1 MKQADRLTYFRPG
14 LVTIGNEG
22 SKVNLVLWCA
32 QRPAQLD
39 EGQAAV
45 YLAPGKSDPMTVVRK
60 SDATD
65 ATVIALD
72 KVHGDAP
79 SRQCCPKRLPVVAV
93 AEDCGNGVIQLVLHR
108 IPAFEVAAPYI
119 PLALAEGKS
128 VLPRQSLGDCCRCT
142 EIAVALYGI
151 AIIIDTVVNDMDVTM
166 RLVMVTEYHELGVYN
181 PTSAEIFLCHFR
193 HELVGESGCV
203 IRVETQ

>member
-1 MKQADRLTYFRPG
+1 MKQADRLPDARSG

-22 SKVNLVLWCA
+22 REVNLVPWYA

-39 EGQAAV
+39 ERQAVV
-45 YLAPGKSDPMTVVRK
+45 YLAPRKSDPMAVVRK

-79 SRQCCPKRLPVVAV
+79 IRQCYPRCLLVVAM

-108 IPAFEVAAPYI
+108 IPAFEVAAPDI
-119 PLALAEGKS
+119 PLALAEGQS

-142 EIAVALYGI
+142 EIAVALDGI
-151 AIIIDTVVNDMDVTM
+151 AVIINTVVNDMYVNVW
-166 RLVMVTEYHELGVYN
+166 LVMVPEYHELCVHN
-181 PTSAEIFLCHFR
+181 PTSAEILLCHFR
-193 HELVGESGCV
+193 HEPVGEPGCV

>member
-1 MKQADRLTYFRPG
+1 M
-14 LVTIGNEG
+14 
-22 SKVNLVLWCA
+22 SLVLGCA

-39 EGQAAV
+39 EGQTAV

-79 SRQCCPKRLPVVAV
+79 NRQCCPKRLPVVAV

-108 IPAFEVAAPYI
+108 IPAFKVAAPYI

-142 EIAVALYGI
+142 EIAVALDGI
-151 AIIIDTVVNDMDVTM
+151 AVIIDTVVNDMDVTV

-181 PTSAEIFLCHFR
+181 PTSAEIFLCHFH
-193 HELVGESGCV
+193 HELVGEPGCV

>member
-1 MKQADRLTYFRPG
+1 MKQADRLTDFRPG

-22 SKVNLVLWCA
+22 RKVNLVLWCA

-39 EGQAAV
+39 EGQATV

-79 SRQCCPKRLPVVAV
+79 SRQCCPKRLPVVAM
-93 AEDCGNGVIQLVLHR
+93 AEDCGNGVIQLVFHH
-108 IPAFEVAAPYI
+108 IPAFELAAPDI
-119 PLALAEGKS
+119 PLSLAEGQS
-128 VLPRQSLGDCCRCT
+128 VLPRQSLGDCCRCA
-142 EIAVALYGI
+142 EIAVALDGI
-151 AIIIDTVVNDMDVTM
+151 AVIIDTVVNDMDVTV
-166 RLVMVTEYHELGVYN
+166 RLVMVSEYHELGVHN
-181 PTSAEIFLCHFR
+181 PTSAEILLCHFR
-193 HELVGESGCV
+193 HELVGEPGCV

>member
-1 MKQADRLTYFRPG
+1 
-14 LVTIGNEG
+14 
-22 SKVNLVLWCA
+22 
-32 QRPAQLD
+32 
-39 EGQAAV
+39 
-45 YLAPGKSDPMTVVRK
+45 MTVVRK

-79 SRQCCPKRLPVVAV
+79 SRQCCPKRLPIVAM
-93 AEDCGNGVIQLVLHR
+93 AEDRGNGVIQLVLHR

-119 PLALAEGKS
+119 PLALAEGQS

-166 RLVMVTEYHELGVYN
+166 RLVMVTEYHELCVHN
-181 PTSAEIFLCHFR
+181 PTSAEIFPCHFR
-193 HELVGESGCV
+193 HELVGEPGSV

>member
-1 MKQADRLTYFRPG
+1 MKQADRLTDFRPG

-22 SKVNLVLWCA
+22 REVSLVLWCA

-39 EGQAAV
+39 ERQAAV
-45 YLAPGKSDPMTVVRK
+45 YFAPRKSNPMAVVRK

-79 SRQCCPKRLPVVAV
+79 SRQCCSKRLPVVAV
-93 AEDCGNGVIQLVLHR
+93 TADCGNGVIQLVLYR
-108 IPAFEVAAPYI
+108 IPAFEVATPDI
-119 PLALAEGKS
+119 PLTLAEGQS

-142 EIAVALYGI
+142 EIAVALEGI
-151 AIIIDTVVNDMDVTM
+151 AIFIDTVVNDMDVTM
-166 RLVMVTEYHELGVYN
+166 RLVMVTEYHNLASISITLN
-181 PTSAEIFLCHFR
+181 L
-193 HELVGESGCV
+193 
-203 IRVETQ
+203 

>member
-1 MKQADRLTYFRPG
+1 MKQAERLTDYYLG
-14 LVTIGNEG
+14 IVTIGNEG
-22 SKVNLVLWCA
+22 REESLVLGCA

-39 EGQAAV
+39 ERQAAV
-45 YLAPGKSDPMTVVRK
+45 YLAPGKSDLMTVVRE

-72 KVHGDAP
+72 EVHGDAP

-108 IPAFEVAAPYI
+108 IPAFEVAAPDV
-119 PLALAEGKS
+119 PLALAEGQS
-128 VLPRQSLGDCCRCT
+128 VLPGQNLGDCCRCT
-142 EIAVALYGI
+142 EIAVALDGI
-151 AIIIDTVVNDMDVTM
+151 AVIIDTVVNDMDMTV
-166 RLVMVTEYHELGVYN
+166 RLVMVSEYHELGVHH
-181 PTSAEIFLCHFR
+181 PTSAEILPCHFR
-193 HELVGESGCV
+193 HELLRQPGCV